1 MSDCEKT
8 KEQLIEELQR
18 LRQQVA
24 ELRGQEGEHRW
35 AEGLPGES
43 EHRFRTI
50 LDSVQ
55 AGIIIIDAETRR
67 IIDVNPA
74 ALEMIGVARDEV
86 VNSVCHRYICPAEQG
101 LCPVCD
107 LKQGVDN
114 SERVLLTNSGQKLS
128 IMKTVTPVMLSG
140 RECLVESFIDIT
152 ERKRVEADLERRNTQ
167 LQTAAQVSRAA
178 TGTLDPNEL
187 IQKAVDLACQRFE
200 LYYVGLFLVDHT
212 GEWVDEAGKWAVLR
226 SGSGSAGQHM
236 LAQGHKLE
244 IGGESM
250 IGWATANRQARIALD
265 VGEEAVRFDNPFL
278 PATRS
283 EMALP
288 LIARGRVI
296 GAMSVQSEKEAAFS
310 EEDIGVLQT
319 MADQLANAIDNARL
333 FNETQKWL
341 REQAMFFNIS
351 QQLADAPLQPEQIA
365 AVITRRFVEVMNVPE
380 CSVSLLGPDGNTLR
394 ILADFHREGREIIQE
409 DSVNRFRLTDYPVTA
424 RVMETLQPVVLQASD
439 PDADP
444 AELAYMQEY
453 ETTTLA
459 IIPLATKGRSIG
471 VIELEAWDYEHHF
484 TPQELNVAMT
494 LANVAAVAL
503 ENARLLDE
511 QRQARASLR
520 ERVKA
525 LACLNDIG
533 QKIDQTPPIP
543 EFLRWV
549 TERIPLATRHS
560 DLCVAAI
567 KHQGQV
573 YGMAEA
579 MELPCQ
585 MVQSLQVGGDVVGRI
600 HIAYREERDFLDED
614 SALLGDIVRRVSGYI
629 ENQRLLEQTRA
640 ALAEVEATH
649 RSYLGRRWEDYLDQR
664 EALRE
669 SSFVYDQA
677 QVTAESSLWRPEMD
691 FALVEGQLVSAE
703 PNGDG
708 EPRTGLAMPIILRGQ
723 TIGVLGLEDPEG
735 IRQWSM
741 EDQILLESISQQ
753 LALTLENA
761 RLLEETQHRASRER
775 LARKITDK
783 MRRAPDMDAL
793 IQTTVRE
800 AAAALGAPD
809 AFLQLSVGVMPA
821 LDNDYE
827 TRPLSEQ
834 D

>member
-1 MSDCEKT
+1 
-8 KEQLIEELQR
+8 
-18 LRQQVA
+18 
-24 ELRGQEGEHRW
+24 
-35 AEGLPGES
+35 
-43 EHRFRTI
+43 
-50 LDSVQ
+50 
-55 AGIIIIDAETRR
+55 
-67 IIDVNPA
+67 
-74 ALEMIGVARDEV
+74 
-86 VNSVCHRYICPAEQG
+86 
-101 LCPVCD
+101 
-107 LKQGVDN
+107 
-114 SERVLLTNSGQKLS
+114 
-128 IMKTVTPVMLSG
+128 
-140 RECLVESFIDIT
+140 
-152 ERKRVEADLERRNTQ
+152 
-167 LQTAAQVSRAA
+167 
-178 TGTLDPNEL
+178 
-187 IQKAVDLACQRFE
+187 
-200 LYYVGLFLVDHT
+200 
-212 GEWVDEAGKWAVLR
+212 
-226 SGSGSAGQHM
+226 
-236 LAQGHKLE
+236 
-244 IGGESM
+244 
-250 IGWATANRQARIALD
+250 
-265 VGEEAVRFDNPFL
+265 
-278 PATRS
+278 
-283 EMALP
+283 
-288 LIARGRVI
+288 
-296 GAMSVQSEKEAAFS
+296 MSVQSEEEAAFS
-310 EEDIGVLQT
+310 EEDIDVLQT

-380 CSVSLLGPDGNTLR
+380 CSVSLLGPDGDTMR
-394 ILADFHREGREIIQE
+394 VLADYSTEEREIIQD
-409 DSVNRFRLTDYPVTA
+409 DSAESFRLTDYPVTA
-424 RVMETLQPVVLQASD
+424 RVMETLQPVVLHSSD

-453 ETTTLA
+453 KTTTLA
-459 IIPLATKGRSIG
+459 IIPLAAKGQAIG
-471 VIELEAWDYEHHF
+471 VIELEAWDYEHHY
-484 TPQELNVAMT
+484 TPQELNMALT

-511 QRQARASLR
+511 QQQARALLR

-543 EFLRWV
+543 EFLQWV
-549 TERIPLATRHS
+549 TQRIPPATRHS

-567 KHQGQV
+567 GHQGQV
-573 YGMAEA
+573 YGVAEA
-579 MELPCQ
+579 MDLSCQ
-585 MVQSLQVGGDVVGRI
+585 MVQSLRVGGDVVGRV

-629 ENQRLLEQTRA
+629 ENQRLFEQTRA

-669 SSFVYDQA
+669 SSFLYDQA
-677 QVTAESSLWRPEMD
+677 QVMAGSSLWRPEMD
-691 FALVEGQLVSAE
+691 YAMAEGQLVSAE
-703 PNGDG
+703 PDGDG

-735 IRQWSM
+735 TRQWST
-741 EDQILLESISQQ
+741 EDQILLEAISQQ

-800 AAAALGAPD
+800 AATALGAPD
-809 AFLQLSVGVMPA
+809 AFLQLSVSVMPT
-821 LDNDYE
+821 LDNEYE

>member
-1 MSDCEKT
+1 
-8 KEQLIEELQR
+8 
-18 LRQQVA
+18 
-24 ELRGQEGEHRW
+24 
-35 AEGLPGES
+35 
-43 EHRFRTI
+43 
-50 LDSVQ
+50 
-55 AGIIIIDAETRR
+55 
-67 IIDVNPA
+67 
-74 ALEMIGVARDEV
+74 
-86 VNSVCHRYICPAEQG
+86 
-101 LCPVCD
+101 
-107 LKQGVDN
+107 
-114 SERVLLTNSGQKLS
+114 
-128 IMKTVTPVMLSG
+128 
-140 RECLVESFIDIT
+140 
-152 ERKRVEADLERRNTQ
+152 
-167 LQTAAQVSRAA
+167 
-178 TGTLDPNEL
+178 
-187 IQKAVDLACQRFE
+187 
-200 LYYVGLFLVDHT
+200 
-212 GEWVDEAGKWAVLR
+212 
-226 SGSGSAGQHM
+226 
-236 LAQGHKLE
+236 
-244 IGGESM
+244 
-250 IGWATANRQARIALD
+250 
-265 VGEEAVRFDNPFL
+265 
-278 PATRS
+278 
-283 EMALP
+283 
-288 LIARGRVI
+288 
-296 GAMSVQSEKEAAFS
+296 MSVQSEEEAAFS
-310 EEDIGVLQT
+310 EEDIDVLQT

-341 REQAMFFNIS
+341 REQAMFFNVS

-380 CSVSLLGPDGNTLR
+380 CSVSLLGPDGDTLR
-394 ILADFHREGREIIQE
+394 VLADYYTEERDVIQD
-409 DSVNRFRLTDYPVTA
+409 DSQETFRLTDYPVTA

-453 ETTTLA
+453 KTTTLA
-459 IIPLATKGRSIG
+459 IIPLVAKGRAIG
-471 VIELEAWDYEHHF
+471 VIELEAWDYEYHF
-484 TPQELNVAMT
+484 TPQELNVAST

-511 QRQARASLR
+511 QQQARSLLD

-543 EFLRWV
+543 EFLQWV
-549 TERIPLATRHS
+549 AQRIPPATRHP
-560 DLCVAAI
+560 DLCVAVI

-573 YGMAEA
+573 YGVAEA
-579 MELPCQ
+579 MDLSCQ
-585 MVQSLQVGGDVVGRI
+585 MVQSLRVGGDAVGRV

-629 ENQRLLEQTRA
+629 ENQRLFEQARA
-640 ALAEVEATH
+640 ALAEVEAAH

-669 SSFVYDQA
+669 SSFLYDQA
-677 QVTAESSLWRPEMD
+677 QVMAGSSLWRPEMD
-691 FALVEGQLVSAE
+691 YAMAEGQLVSAE
-703 PNGDG
+703 PDGDG

-735 IRQWSM
+735 TRQWST
-741 EDQILLESISQQ
+741 EDQILLEAISQQ

-800 AAAALGAPD
+800 AATALGAPD
-809 AFLQLSVGVMPA
+809 AFLQLSVSVMPT
-821 LDNDYE
+821 LDNEYE